1 MTGASDTVASALV
14 LALAAGTDI
23 LAGAML
29 ANAAASVVVGRRG
42 AATAAPEEV
51 VGALEA
57 WQKPS

>member
-1 MTGASDTVASALV
+1 MTGAGDPVASALV

-23 LAGAML
+23 LVGAML
-29 ANAAASVVVGRRG
+29 ANAAASVVVGRRR

-57 WQKPS
+57 WQNLP